1 MSLKS
6 INLYKQLAKE
16 KLFKKSV
23 NFDLRRI
30 KLALKLLDNPER
42 RLKRVISILGSDGKY
57 SVLTCLKYFI
67 EANGERTSAYIS
79 PSLKTIRERFWM
91 GDDWLSYSEIKKTIN
106 IIKRLKVKL
115 TVFEVLTVI
124 FIINA
129 AKRENDFN
137 LIEAGA
143 LFAKDSTNVFDF
155 PLMQIVVNINKQHLN
170 FVKRKNLSE
179 IIKQKV
185 YYLNNFSK
193 IYIAKQEI
201 NNLKKIKYNLRNNL
215 SKITYP
221 NEWKISKKNGYE
233 YKDKNKNIKINN
245 KFIKSDGLFNNLGMA
260 IRIALD
266 LGIKKQLIEKT
277 IPKIKFEGRLEYLN
291 KGKLKKKLHKG
302 EKLLVDGCHSQISGK
317 NLSNYLRRLKL
328 PKYGVW
334 SFMQEKEPDIFI
346 KEFKGVFKKIIT
358 LPIKGQKNCVSPKKL
373 KKIAEKQ
380 GFVSLTASSVDETF
394 KILSSKE
401 KKVIC
406 FFGSL
411 YQAGNILNKN

>member
-1 MSLKS
+1 MSSKS
-6 INLYKQLAKE
+6 TNLYKQLAEE
-16 KLFKKSV
+16 KLFNKSV
-23 NFDLRRI
+23 NFDLKRI
-30 KLALKLLDNPER
+30 KFALKLLDNPER
-42 RLKRVISILGSDGKY
+42 KLKKVINILGSDGKY

-79 PSLKTIRERFWM
+79 PSLRTIRERFWM
-91 GDDWLSYSEIKKTIN
+91 GNDWLSYSEIKKTIN
-106 IIKRLKVKL
+106 IIKRLKVRL

-124 FIINA
+124 FIVNA
-129 AKRENDFN
+129 AKRKNDYN

-155 PLMQIVVNINKQHLN
+155 PLMQVVVNINKQHLN

-185 YYLNNFSK
+185 YYLSNYSK
-193 IYIAKQEI
+193 IYISKQEMS
-201 NNLKKIKYNLRNNL
+201 NLKKIKYNLRNNL

-221 NEWKISKKNGYE
+221 NEWKIFKKDGYF
-233 YKDKNKNIKINN
+233 YKDKNNHIKISN

-260 IRIALD
+260 IKIALD
-266 LGIKKQLIEKT
+266 LGIKKKLIEKT
-277 IPKIKFEGRLEYLN
+277 IPIIKFEGRLDYLN
-291 KGKLKKKLHKG
+291 KGKLKKKLHKN

-317 NLSNYLRRLKL
+317 NLSNYLRKL
-328 PKYGVW
+328 NIPKYGVW
-334 SFMQEKEPDIFI
+334 SFMKQKEPDVFI

-358 LPIKGQKNCVSPKKL
+358 LPINGQKNCESPKKL
-373 KKIAEKQ
+373 KIIAKKY
-380 GFVSLTASSVDETF
+380 GFVTLSASSIE
-394 KILSSKE
+394 KALKMISNEE
-401 KKVIC
+401 KKIIC